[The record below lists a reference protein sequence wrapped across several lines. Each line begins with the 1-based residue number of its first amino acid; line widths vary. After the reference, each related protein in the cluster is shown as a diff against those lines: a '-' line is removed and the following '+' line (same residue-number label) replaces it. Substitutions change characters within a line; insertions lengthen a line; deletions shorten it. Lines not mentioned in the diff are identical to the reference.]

1 MRIMTTNVLIAT
13 FLISFLRIAAQFC
26 YYNAPLGIA
35 FDFEHKE
42 LPRLLN
48 ATNLLPPLPEQRNA
62 KYDQDR
68 SIDLAPIAQFNLR
81 LCVGKEWYRFPGHFL
96 VPNGIETRFIKS
108 EFDGLLPQPFH
119 ASTHNALWPWSGM
132 RVVPE
137 GLNDLNKE
145 NPLQYVCIILFRI
158 IFSQLT
164 HRSIYRLTQPAAT
177 ISLIWTS
184 LPIPVNHR

>member
-1 MRIMTTNVLIAT
+1 MTTNVLVAA
-13 FLISFLRIAAQFC
+13 FLISFLRIAAQ
-26 YYNAPLGIA
+26 YYYYHAPLGIT

-48 ATNLLPPLPEQRNA
+48 ATNLLPHLPEQRNR
-62 KYDQDR
+62 KYDYDR
-68 SIDLAPIAQFNLR
+68 TFDLAPLAQFNLR

-96 VPNGIETRFIKS
+96 IPNGIETRFIKS

-119 ASTHNALWPWSGM
+119 TGSGGALWPWNGM

-145 NPLQYVCIILFRI
+145 NNIYYVCITSIFLHDFLTVDRLSLSRWTQRAAIISSILI
-158 IFSQLT
+158 
-164 HRSIYRLTQPAAT
+164 
-177 ISLIWTS
+177 S
-184 LPIPVNHR
+184 LPILVNQR